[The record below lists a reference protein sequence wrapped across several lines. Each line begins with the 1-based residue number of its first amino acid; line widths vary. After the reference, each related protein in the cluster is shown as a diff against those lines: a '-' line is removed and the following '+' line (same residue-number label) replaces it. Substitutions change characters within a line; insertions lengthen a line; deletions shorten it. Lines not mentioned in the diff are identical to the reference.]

1 LISKYRPKTDIYAF
15 SYMPGV
21 CNRVNLLW
29 GVTPVICDHTPVTD
43 DMVRGA
49 ERLLWQRGVVHNGDV
64 IGIVAGTRTSS
75 GSTNFMRLHSVGS
88 MDFEVDGGTERRK
101 SRAGTR
107 PSAERRKSATAVL
120 AK

>member
-1 LISKYRPKTDIYAF
+1 
-15 SYMPGV
+15 M
-21 CNRVNLLW
+21 NLLW

-75 GSTNFMRLHSVGS
+75 GSTNFLRLHVVGS
-88 MDFEVDGGTERRK
+88 MDFAMDGVGERRCRQHGGQTK
-101 SRAGTR
+101 RFWQDRLFHGLVS
-107 PSAERRKSATAVL
+107 L
-120 AK
+120 ALLSLQFQQI